1 MSDRLPSGSTTSNNS
16 VPRRLTVDITINE
29 RPSNGCRSRRIVTE
43 REMSWRWVVCGNF
56 LRYDPARSADGAGG
70 RDDQRRARPDADRRF
85 SQARDHVGHGA
96 LASDDGNAPR
106 GGPFAIAGQHLS
118 APTRPPDGAERAADG
133 ALRR

>member
-56 LRYDPARSADGAGG
+56 LRYGEPGLARPFPGTPDRRPAGDPSDPEMAEDGRSRRRRGAGQWQG
-70 RDDQRRARPDADRRF
+70 NGTRLGD
-85 SQARDHVGHGA
+85 
-96 LASDDGNAPR
+96 LAVACQYLP
-106 GGPFAIAGQHLS
+106 
-118 APTRPPDGAERAADG
+118 
-133 ALRR
+133 ALRTRSLGRA